1 MLDLFDVERIE
12 VLKGPQGVLFGKNNL
27 AGTIN
32 VITARPTEDFHGEVR
47 LTAGSFGLRQVRG
60 KINSGRFADGSLAA
74 KVAVN
79 FRDYDGYS
87 RNVITGNRL
96 GGANVKSVRGALDFD
111 RGGAFP
117 TTLVADWLKQKTTGP
132 APPVLDN
139 ADPAWDLLHDEPKN
153 TQIGSGACWGRVI
166 KDG

>member
-60 KINSGRFADGSLAA
+60 KINSGRFADGSPAA
-74 KVAVN
+74 KVAVT
-79 FRDYDGYS
+79 FRSEERRVGKECVSTCRS
-87 RNVITGNRL
+87 RWSRY
-96 GGANVKSVRGALDFD
+96 
-111 RGGAFP
+111 
-117 TTLVADWLKQKTTGP
+117 
-132 APPVLDN
+132 
-139 ADPAWDLLHDEPKN
+139 H
-153 TQIGSGACWGRVI
+153 
-166 KDG
+166 